1 MPPSP
6 LQSLFK
12 IFFIDYF
19 WLHEV
24 FTVACRLS
32 LAVVSGGYSRVG
44 VQGLLIVVASLVVAH
59 GLSCP
64 EACGTSQTRDWTNDP
79 CVDRQ
84 TPNQWTTREVP
95 DCSVLT
101 PMSDPSQ
108 REGKWKSLRP
118 SLQPHGILQARRLEW
133 VNVPLFPNTGI
144 KPRSPTLRADSL
156 PAEPQGK
163 PKNTGVG
170 SLSLLQWI
178 FPTQESNW
186 GLLHC
191 RWITNWAI
199 REAQRGRKEMI
210 SWRWDSSLSAYQRF

>member
-1 MPPSP
+1 MQAFSSCGEWGLLPCWGARAS
-6 LQSLFK
+6 
-12 IFFIDYF
+12 Y
-19 WLHEV
+19 
-24 FTVACRLS
+24 C
-32 LAVVSGGYSRVG
+32 GGFSCCG
-44 VQGLLIVVASLVVAH
+44 TWAQLPGGMWNFPDQGLNQW
-59 GLSCP
+59 P
-64 EACGTSQTRDWTNDP
+64 R
-79 CVDRQ
+79 VDRQ